1 MSEHLMDVIK
11 LLSSVSVNI
20 AIVVF
25 CFKLRVKK
33 SLAAL
38 VLVGTAFLNIALDLL
53 LQRLA
58 NPVLLALQLDTF
70 VFCIAV
76 VFISGGSIYGQIF
89 FHYTQNLVSNCIVI
103 IGLQFSAYGSPV
115 VFAMTEALLLLYFVL
130 MLGYAKGI
138 ITVVREFLHR
148 PAWRILILYPL
159 GAYYAVRLVGFEL
172 PNALFAPNTPLSL
185 ALSLL
190 AGIIMCILSIMLGRQ
205 SLEIEAKAREARMML
220 ASGEAYYKNLTELLE
235 QIRIIRHDYKHE
247 LGAIKHLLKN
257 GEIEELKKFLE
268 LPGHIDRNDIQ
279 LYCKNTVVNAVLAHY
294 ADICM
299 QKEIALDIKA
309 VLPSLLYADS
319 ASVPGPE
326 NEKLNNYDLCVVAGN
341 LLENAIEASLG
352 LPPEKR
358 RIEINIDHNQNRI
371 IIAVKNAFGGSIGA
385 ILDSLPVSN
394 KKGRSGHAQGL
405 GLKSVKALC
414 ESFNGIFMC
423 SWDNGV
429 FSASA
434 LVNLF

>member
-1 MSEHLMDVIK
+1 MDVIK

-38 VLVGTAFLNIALDLL
+38 VLVGSAFLNIALDLL

-58 NPVLLALQLDTF
+58 NPVLLALQLDTLL
-70 VFCIAV
+70 FCMAV
-76 VFISGGSIYGQIF
+76 VFISGGSIYGQVF

-103 IGLQFSAYGSPV
+103 IGLQFSAYGSFMVFV
-115 VFAMTEALLLLYFVL
+115 VTEMLLLLYFVL
-130 MLGYAKGI
+130 MLIYAKDI
-138 ITVVREFLHR
+138 ITVVREFLHK

-172 PNALFAPNTPLSL
+172 PNALFAPNTPLTL

-205 SLEIEAKAREARMML
+205 SLEIETKAREARMML
-220 ASGEAYYKNLTELLE
+220 TSGEAYYKNLAELLE

-247 LGAIKHLLKN
+247 LGAIKYLLKN
-257 GEIEELKKFLE
+257 GEIEELKHFLE
-268 LPGHIDRNDIQ
+268 LPGHIDRSGIR

-294 ADICM
+294 ADICT
-299 QKEIALDIKA
+299 QNEIPLEVKA
-309 VLPSLLYADS
+309 VLPASIYNAS
-319 ASVPGPE
+319 ASDSGQKY
-326 NEKLNNYDLCVVAGN
+326 EKLNNYDLCVAAGN

-352 LPPEKR
+352 LPQEKR
-358 RIEINIDHNQNRI
+358 WIEINIDHNQDRVL
-371 IIAVKNAFGGSIGA
+371 IAVKNAFCGSIGT
-385 ILDSLPVSN
+385 ILGDLPVSS
-394 KKGRSGHAQGL
+394 KKGRSGHARGL

-429 FSASA
+429 FSANA
-434 LVNLF
+434 LINLF

>member
-1 MSEHLMDVIK
+1 MNSHLMEVAK
-11 LLSSVSVNI
+11 LLTAVGVNI

-33 SLAAL
+33 TVAAL
-38 VLVGTAFLNIALDLL
+38 VLVGCAIFNIVLDLL

-58 NPVLLALQLDTF
+58 NPVLLALQLDTLL
-70 VFCIAV
+70 FCMAV
-76 VFISGGSIYGQIF
+76 VIISGGSIYGQIF

-103 IGLQFSAYGSPV
+103 IGLQFFAYGSFM
-115 VFAMTEALLLLYFVL
+115 VFVITEMLLLLYFVL
-130 MLGYAKGI
+130 MLIYAKDI

-159 GAYYAVRLVGFEL
+159 GAYYAIRLVGFEL

-190 AGIIMCILSIMLGRQ
+190 AGIGMCILSIMLGRQ
-205 SLEIEAKAREARMML
+205 SLEIEAKAMEACMML
-220 ASGEAYYKNLTELLE
+220 AGGESYYKNLTELLE

-257 GEIEELKKFLE
+257 GEIEELKHFLE
-268 LPGHIDRNDIQ
+268 LPGHIDRGDIR

-299 QKEIALDIKA
+299 QNEIPLEVKA
-309 VLPSLLYADS
+309 VLPASIYNAS
-319 ASVPGPE
+319 ASVSGPE
-326 NEKLNNYDLCVVAGN
+326 YEKLNNYDLCVVAGN

-352 LPPEKR
+352 LPQEKR
-358 RIEINIDHNQNRI
+358 RIEMNIDHNQDRVL
-371 IIAVKNAFGGSIGA
+371 IAVKNAFSGSISSIQDG
-385 ILDSLPVSN
+385 LPVSN

-414 ESFNGIFMC
+414 ESFNGIFMW
-423 SWDNGV
+423 SWDNNV

-434 LVNLF
+434 LINLF